1 MLSCGRL
8 SDPETAAE
16 KNELQEPNGQQV
28 LLSITL
34 RTFMLQCEGQSFKC
48 IFLSISTMC
57 RGWLQEGGMGFG
69 TDLLVSH
76 ASSIDKESPSRQGRR
91 DVREKSP
98 KGKEVLHLVTLHLMT
113 ASFHSPL
120 VASYFS

>member
-69 TDLLVSH
+69 TDLAVS
-76 ASSIDKESPSRQGRR
+76 AVSFLLRVSLTAMAGKCKGGSDFRGVYPWPDWKQANGSSA
-91 DVREKSP
+91 
-98 KGKEVLHLVTLHLMT
+98 LHV
-113 ASFHSPL
+113 SFAHITPP
-120 VASYFS
+120 